1 MLSRLI
7 LGHEVCWLVANSPKN
22 KENEQ
27 NEKSC
32 FVIMPISDHP
42 DYPKGHFK
50 EVYSELIS
58 PAVIEAGYRPVRADD
73 VAASNLIHVD
83 VIYKI
88 IHADI
93 CICDLSSRN
102 PNVMFE
108 YGIRQA
114 FDKPTILIKDDRTE
128 RIFDLSGMRDIEYN
142 SSLRIA
148 ETLKKRSDIVD
159 SINETVKSQGADGQK
174 FSLVSLLGIAKAAQL
189 PISQSTP
196 ETAQYKM
203 ITSQINSL
211 QEMVYSLLN
220 SSNEKNDLIYPTLG
234 SQNFGKENYSTK
246 NTGEFDSGKLAAEIA
261 KKYKNIREVP
271 DHIVRHLNESD
282 LGKLKKYW

>member
-1 MLSRLI
+1 M
-7 LGHEVCWLVANSPKN
+7 ANSPKN
-22 KENEQ
+22 KEAEQ
-27 NEKSC
+27 SEKSC

-58 PAVIEAGYRPVRADD
+58 PAVIEAGYKPIRADD

-83 VIYKI
+83 VVYNI
-88 IHADI
+88 IHADL

-114 FDKPTILIKDDRTE
+114 FDKPTVLIKDDRTE

-148 ETLKKRSDIVD
+148 ETIKKRSDIVN
-159 SINETVKSQGADGQK
+159 SIHETVKSQGADGQK

-189 PISQSTP
+189 PANHSTP

-211 QEMVYSLLN
+211 QEMVYKLLN
-220 SSNEKNDLIYPTLG
+220 NSNAKNELIYPSLG
-234 SQNFGKENYSTK
+234 SGSFIKERSSTNTTISKHSFDRVANIANNYKSLS
-246 NTGEFDSGKLAAEIA
+246 NVPESIIESLSEAELDI
-261 KKYKNIREVP
+261 
-271 DHIVRHLNESD
+271 
-282 LGKLKKYW
+282 LKIYI